1 MSHPVRV
8 HEVVVQ
14 GIPVAFES
22 HGSGT
27 PIVLIHGWQGDHR
40 YMSADLEP
48 VFAEAP
54 GWRRISIDLPGHGRT
69 PAPPWLAG
77 QAQVV
82 SILIEALAAVVGE
95 PFAVAGNSY
104 GGYLTL
110 GLVRAIPERLLG
122 AALLVPDLPAE
133 DGSRDTP
140 SHVTLVEAPAGV
152 FDDLAEDERWIPG
165 RLVEQSRRAVDAIR
179 ADDMPGIRAADQA
192 FLDRLEAD
200 YQLPA
205 ELRTARAAFG
215 RPSLILTGRQDAAVG
230 YEAAWRLR
238 DEFPRATVATLDL
251 AGHWLGRVERPDAFR
266 ALVRDWLDR
275 IRIDATCGTAEN

>member
-1 MSHPVRV
+1 M
-8 HEVVVQ
+8 
-14 GIPVAFES
+14 PVAFERR
-22 HGSGT
+22 GAGI

-40 YMSADLEP
+40 YMAADIEP
-48 VFAEAP
+48 VLAHEP
-54 GWRRISIDLPGHGRT
+54 GWQRIYVDLPGHGRT
-69 PAPPWLAG
+69 PAPSWLRG

-82 SILIEALAAVVGE
+82 SVLVEALEAVVPGE
-95 PFAVAGNSY
+95 RFAVAGNSY

-133 DGSRDTP
+133 DGSRETP
-140 SHVTLVEAPAGV
+140 PHVTLVE
-152 FDDLAEDERWIPG
+152 
-165 RLVEQSRRAVDAIR
+165 QSERAVAAIR
-179 ADDMPGIRAADQA
+179 ADDMPAIRAAYRP

-205 ELRTARAAFG
+205 ELRRAGAAFT
-215 RPSLILTGRQDAAVG
+215 RPSLILTGRQDAAAG

-238 DEFPRATVATLDL
+238 DEFPRATLATLDL

-266 ALVRDWLDR
+266 ALVRDWLER
-275 IRIDATCGTAEN
+275 IRVDLDRP